1 MTELSNKKIVV
12 LSGGVG
18 AAKLLR
24 GLVTVVLPESVTAIV
39 NTGDDLSLHGLHI
52 SPDLDTI
59 IYTLGNEINPDTGEE
74 EPAIYTHRQFEKKF
88 FSKRTNHSFCK
99 AFMENALSD
108 PISGEIG
115 KTIVIC
121 VSQAHASKITQIL
134 NITIMQ
140 NQIFFITSYI
150 SRF

>member
-52 SPDLDTI
+52 CPDIDTI
-59 IYTLGNEINPDTGEE
+59 IYT
-74 EPAIYTHRQFEKKF
+74 R
-88 FSKRTNHSFCK
+88 KRN
-99 AFMENALSD
+99 
-108 PISGEIG
+108 
-115 KTIVIC
+115 
-121 VSQAHASKITQIL
+121 
-134 NITIMQ
+134 
-140 NQIFFITSYI
+140 
-150 SRF
+150 